1 MPSIAAAGKQR
12 YFPSRVA
19 ALSGPLQVRRIL
31 PAAAAVAL
39 LVFLPSAGGQP
50 LTNPSYTR
58 EQAVRGKAVYP
69 VACASCHGA
78 NLDNGESAPPL
89 KGVRFRQRWGR
100 QSVEAIFTYIGSK
113 MPPARPG
120 SLGDAATAA
129 LVAYLLQE
137 NALQPGSEELPADPV
152 ALRAM
157 LFPSSSA
164 NAGNGL
170 TAGISLPPPPA
181 RGNPLDKITP
191 VTDAMLARVPDGDW
205 LTWRRGHDST
215 GFSPLKAITKDN
227 VRHLRSAWSWS
238 LPNGP
243 NEATPLV
250 HDGVL
255 FVHAFG
261 DQVQALD
268 AATGDLLWQYSRRLP
283 REAVPSV
290 KRAIAIYGDRLYV
303 PTSDVHVVA
312 LDVKTGNVLWDQE
325 IAERKDGFALT
336 GGPLV
341 AKGKVM
347 VGTTGRAPGGNMIVA
362 LDAATGK
369 EAWRFHAIARPG
381 EPGGNSWNGMPL
393 DKRNGAS
400 VWIPG
405 SYDADLNLAF
415 FGPAQTYDT
424 APLRNPSGEPGTT
437 NDALYT
443 DSTVALDPDTGKL
456 VWHFQHQNNDQWDF
470 DWAFERAL
478 IKLPLFGESRTVVV
492 TGGKQA
498 IFDTLDAANGLY
510 AASFDL
516 GLQNV
521 VTSIDP
527 KTGAKKIDLRL
538 VPGDGEAKFV
548 CPHAGGARS
557 WLPTSYDPA
566 TRLVYIPLVESCMD
580 LTPVPAGERGSL
592 STGVRWTLRP
602 RPDSDGR
609 YGRLQAVN
617 IETRQVAWVTRQ
629 RAPQTTGVLATAG
642 GVVFAGALDR
652 VFSAYDSA
660 TGAQL
665 WKTRLND
672 VPNSSPISYMVDGKQ
687 YIALTV
693 GNGGAQATTF
703 PALVPEIQNPP
714 DRGAA
719 LWVFDL
725 AE

>member
-1 MPSIAAAGKQR
+1 VRQIAVTDGARYFVRHSIFGVAAPALAVIGALALPPAAGAQ
-12 YFPSRVA
+12 
-19 ALSGPLQVRRIL
+19 Q
-31 PAAAAVAL
+31 
-39 LVFLPSAGGQP
+39 

-58 EQAVRGKAVYP
+58 EQAAAGKAAYP
-69 VACASCHGA
+69 DACASCHGA
-78 NLDNGESAPPL
+78 NLDDGERAPPL
-89 KGVRFRQRWGR
+89 KGAPFRQRWGR
-100 QSVEAIFTYIGSK
+100 QTVETLYTYIRTR

-120 SLGDAATAA
+120 SLDGTATVA
-129 LVAYLLQE
+129 LAAYLLQE
-137 NALQPGSEELPADPV
+137 NLQLPGDEELPADPA

-157 LFPSSSA
+157 LFPSGIP
-164 NAGNGL
+164 NPGGGL
-170 TAGISLPPPPA
+170 TAGVGIPPLPERA
-181 RGNPLDKITP
+181 SPLDKITP
-191 VTDAMLARVPDGDW
+191 VTDAMLARVPDGEW

-215 GFSPLKAITKDN
+215 GFSPLKAINRDN
-227 VRHLRSAWSWS
+227 VRRLRSAWTWS

-243 NEATPLV
+243 NEMTPLV

-261 DQVQALD
+261 DRVQALD
-268 AATGDLLWQYSRRLP
+268 AVSGDLLWQYARLLP
-283 REAVPSV
+283 RGVNPSV
-290 KRAIAIYGDRLYV
+290 KRAMAIHGDRLYV
-303 PTSDVHVVA
+303 PTSDVHVVS
-312 LDVKTGNVLWDQE
+312 LDVKTGNVVWDHE
-325 IAERKDGFALT
+325 IADRTAGFGLT

-347 VGTTGRAPGGNMIVA
+347 VGTTGRAPGGNMIIG

-369 EAWRFHAIARPG
+369 EAWRFHAIAQPG
-381 EPGGNSWNGMPL
+381 EPGGNSWNGLPL

-405 SYDADLNLAF
+405 SYDATLNLAF

-424 APLRNPSGEPGTT
+424 GPLRNLSKEPGVT
-437 NDALYT
+437 NDGLYT

-456 VWHFQHQNNDQWDF
+456 VWHFQHQNNDQWDY

-478 IKLPLFGESRTVVV
+478 IRMPLFGEERTVVV
-492 TGGKQA
+492 TGGKQG

-516 GLQNV
+516 GVQNLV
-521 VTSIDP
+521 LSIDP
-527 KTGAKKIDLRL
+527 KTGAKNVDPKLI
-538 VPGDGEAKFV
+538 PGDGERKLI
-548 CPHAGGARS
+548 CPHAGGARM

-566 TRLVYIPLVESCMD
+566 TRLIYVPLVESCMD
-580 LTPVPAGERGSL
+580 LTPVPAGERPSL
-592 STGVRWTLRP
+592 TTGVRWSLRP

-609 YGRLQAVN
+609 YGRIQAVN
-617 IETRQVAWVTRQ
+617 VETRKVAWTARQ

-652 VFSAYDSA
+652 MFSAYDAA
-660 TGAQL
+660 TGAVL

-672 VPNSSPISYMVDGKQ
+672 VPNGSPISYMVNGRQ

-693 GNGGAQATTF
+693 GGGGPVPGTF
-703 PALVPEIQNPP
+703 TPLVPEILNPL
-714 DRGAA
+714 DRSAA
-719 LWVFDL
+719 LWVFEL

>member
-1 MPSIAAAGKQR
+1 MRPVEPIEMRRRFATRIPLFCIHRG
-12 YFPSRVA
+12 VA
-19 ALSGPLQVRRIL
+19 VLLCVL
-31 PAAAAVAL
+31 P
-39 LVFLPSAGGQP
+39 FLPLADAQP

-58 EQAVRGKAVYP
+58 EQAATGKSAY
-69 VACASCHGA
+69 AAQCASCHGV
-78 NLDNGESAPPL
+78 NLDDGEASPPL
-89 KGVRFRQRWGR
+89 KGVAFRQRWGQ
-100 QSVEAIFTYIGSK
+100 QSAEALFTYMRSR

-120 SLGDAATAA
+120 TLGAEMTAA

-137 NALQPGSEELPADPV
+137 NLLAPGTEALPADPG

-157 LFPSSSA
+157 LLPA
-164 NAGNGL
+164 NPPGGSGGL
-170 TAGISLPPPPA
+170 TAGVTLPPAPA
-181 RGNPLDKITP
+181 RSNPLDKITP
-191 VTDAMLARVPDGDW
+191 VTDALLAHVPDGEW
-205 LTWRRGHDST
+205 LMWRRTYDAM
-215 GFSPLKAITKDN
+215 GFSPLKAINKDN
-227 VRHLRSAWSWS
+227 VRNLRVAWTWS

-255 FVHAFG
+255 FVHSFG
-261 DQVQALD
+261 DKVQALD

-283 REAVPSV
+283 RDVAPTV
-290 KRAIAIYGDRLYV
+290 KRALAIYGDRLFV
-303 PTSDVHVVA
+303 PTSDVHIVA
-312 LDVKTGNVLWDQE
+312 LDVRTGTVVWDQ
-325 IAERKDGFALT
+325 AVGDPKGGFGLT

-347 VGTTGRAPGGNMIVA
+347 VGTNGRAPGGNVVVA

-381 EPGGNSWNGMPL
+381 EPGGDSWNGLPL
-393 DKRNGAS
+393 DQRNGAS
-400 VWIPG
+400 VWITG
-405 SYDADLNLAF
+405 SYDPELNLAF

-424 APLRNPSGEPGTT
+424 KPLRDPSGEGGIT

-456 VWHFQHQNNDQWDF
+456 AWHFQHQNNDQWDF
-470 DWAFERAL
+470 DWAFERQI
-478 IKLPLFGESRTVVV
+478 IKLPLFGETRSVIV

-498 IFDTLDAANGLY
+498 IFDTLDAATGLY
-510 AASFDL
+510 AASVDL

-527 KTGAKKIDLRL
+527 KTGAKTIDPML
-538 VPGDGEAKFV
+538 VPGDGRAKLV

-566 TRLVYIPLVESCMD
+566 TRLIYIPLVESCMD
-580 LTPVPAGERGSL
+580 LTPVAAGERGSL

-602 RPDSDGR
+602 RPDGDGK
-609 YGRLQAVN
+609 YGRLEAIN
-617 IETRQVAWVTRQ
+617 IDTRQVAWVARQ

-642 GVVFAGALDR
+642 GVLFAGALDR
-652 VFSAYDSA
+652 VFGAYDAA

-665 WKTRLND
+665 WKIRLND
-672 VPNSSPISYMVDGKQ
+672 VPNSAPISYSVNGKQ
-687 YIALTV
+687 YVAMVV
-693 GNGGAQATTF
+693 GNGGAQAATF
-703 PALVPEIQNPP
+703 PPLVPEIQNPP

-719 LWVFDL
+719 IWAFELP
-725 AE
+725 